1 MNLKLLFNL
10 KVNENLQE
18 NWLQFK
24 KCFIFSNYTYY
35 YEMSRDECIGV
46 FKLVQE
52 LLSREMVNAQNNAET
67 LATIRWI
74 KQDIKQ
80 HLEYLRNFKE

>member
-1 MNLKLLFNL
+1 MNLKLLFDL

-24 KCFIFSNYTYY
+24 NELSLKYTYY
-35 YEMSRDECIGV
+35 YEMSREECIGA

-52 LLSREMVNAQNNAET
+52 LLAREMVNEQNNHET
-67 LATIRWI
+67 LGVIRWI
-74 KQDIKQ
+74 KQDIKT
-80 HLEYLRNFKE
+80 HIEYLRNFKEI

>member
-1 MNLKLLFNL
+1 MNLNLLFDL

-24 KCFIFSNYTYY
+24 NELSLKYTYY
-35 YEMSRDECIGV
+35 YEMSCEECIGA

-52 LLSREMVNAQNNAET
+52 LLTREMVNEQNNAET
-67 LATIRWI
+67 LASIRWI
-74 KQDIKQ
+74 KKDIKD
-80 HLEYLRNFKE
+80 HLEYLRNFKEI

>member
-10 KVNENLQE
+10 SVNENLQE

-24 KCFIFSNYTYY
+24 NELSFKYTYY
-35 YEMSRDECIGV
+35 FEMSREECIGA

-52 LLSREMVNAQNNAET
+52 LLAREMVNEQNNAET
-67 LATIRWI
+67 LETIRFI
-74 KQDIKQ
+74 KKDIKE
-80 HLEYLRNFKE
+80 HLEYLRNFKEI

>member
-1 MNLKLLFNL
+1 MNLKLLFDL

-24 KCFIFSNYTYY
+24 NELSLKYTYY
-35 YEMSRDECIGV
+35 YEMSREECIGA

-52 LLSREMVNAQNNAET
+52 LLAREMVNEQNNRET
-67 LATIRWI
+67 LGVIRWV
-74 KQDIKQ
+74 KQDIRT
-80 HLEYLRNFKE
+80 HIEYLRNFKEI

>member
-1 MNLKLLFNL
+1 MNLKLLFDL

-18 NWLQFK
+18 TWLQFK
-24 KCFIFSNYTYY
+24 NELSLKYTYY
-35 YEMSRDECIGV
+35 YEMSRDECIGA

-52 LLSREMVNAQNNAET
+52 LLSREMVNKQNNAET

-74 KQDIKQ
+74 KRDIKQ
-80 HLEYLRNFKE
+80 HLEYLRNFKEI

>member
-1 MNLKLLFNL
+1 MNLKFLFDLN
-10 KVNENLQE
+10 VNENLQE

-24 KCFIFSNYTYY
+24 NELSLKYTYY
-35 YEMSRDECIGV
+35 YEMSREECIGA

-52 LLSREMVNAQNNAET
+52 LLTREMVNEQNNAET

-74 KQDIKQ
+74 KQNIKQ
-80 HLEYLRNFKE
+80 HLEYLRKFKEI

>member
-1 MNLKLLFNL
+1 MNLKLLFDL

-24 KCFIFSNYTYY
+24 NELSLKYTYY
-35 YEMSRDECIGV
+35 YEMSREECIGA

-52 LLSREMVNAQNNAET
+52 LLAREMVNEQNNHET
-67 LATIRWI
+67 LGVIRWI
-74 KQDIKQ
+74 KQDIRT
-80 HLEYLRNFKE
+80 HIEYLRNFKEI